1 MSTVKTGGRSAGR
14 NAGKAGGKTRVKPVS
29 RVPGKPAPRTAV
41 KTAAPSAATTAGV
54 SVGAVVKAAAST
66 GAKTAGKVVGV
77 AGKSGGARDMRVKVK
92 KAGKLKHS
100 SQLWLERQLNDPYV
114 KRAREMGYRSRA
126 AFKIEEMDDRFKFLK
141 SGQKLIDLGCAPGGW
156 CQIAAM
162 RVGLEK
168 GKGRIVGIDLLPVDP
183 IPGVDLIE
191 MDFMA
196 DEAPALLTRR
206 LGGRADGVMSD
217 MAANTTGHKKTD
229 HLKIIALAE
238 AALEFTHTILAPGG
252 FFLAKLFQGGESAE
266 LLAQLKRDFTTVRN
280 LKPGASRSDS
290 SELYVLATGF
300 RRKAE
305 EASEAGVSADD
316 DGS

>member
-1 MSTVKTGGRSAGR
+1 MSTGKSGGRTAGKT
-14 NAGKAGGKTRVKPVS
+14 AGKARSKTSGKPVA
-29 RVPGKPAPRTAV
+29 RIPGKPAARVAL
-41 KTAAPSAATTAGV
+41 KTAAKAAGTTESASLGTA
-54 SVGAVVKAAAST
+54 AKAAAGTAGKT
-66 GAKTAGKVVGV
+66 GGKVVGV

-196 DEAPALLTRR
+196 DEAPALLTQR

-305 EASEAGVSADD
+305 TAQGDEAAAPSEG
-316 DGS
+316 

>member
-1 MSTVKTGGRSAGR
+1 MSTGKSGGKTGG
-14 NAGKAGGKTRVKPVS
+14 
-29 RVPGKPAPRTAV
+29 KPA
-41 KTAAPSAATTAGV
+41 
-54 SVGAVVKAAAST
+54 
-66 GAKTAGKVVGV
+66 
-77 AGKSGGARDMRVKVK
+77 GARDMRVKVK

-126 AFKIEEMDDRFKFLK
+126 AFKLEEMDDRFKFLK
-141 SGQKLIDLGCAPGGW
+141 SGHKLIDLGCAPGGW
-156 CQIAAM
+156 CQIAAA

-196 DEAPALLTRR
+196 DEAPALLTER

-229 HLKIIALAE
+229 HLRSSGLAE
-238 AALEFTHTILAPGG
+238 AAIEFAREVLAPGG
-252 FFLAKLFQGGESAE
+252 SFLAKVLQGGTEGE
-266 LLAQLKRDFTTVRN
+266 LLALLKRDFKAVKHI
-280 LKPGASRSDS
+280 KPPASRKDS
-290 SELYVLATGF
+290 AELYVLATGF
-300 RRKAE
+300 RGE
-305 EASEAGVSADD
+305 N
-316 DGS
+316 

>member
-1 MSTVKTGGRSAGR
+1 MSAR
-14 NAGKAGGKTRVKPVS
+14 KAGGK
-29 RVPGKPAPRTAV
+29 
-41 KTAAPSAATTAGV
+41 
-54 SVGAVVKAAAST
+54 ST
-66 GAKTAGKVVGV
+66 GTG
-77 AGKSGGARDMRVKVK
+77 GKSGGARDMRVKVK

-126 AFKIEEMDDRFKFLK
+126 AFKLEEMDDRYKFLK
-141 SGQKLIDLGCAPGGW
+141 SGQRLIDLGCAPGGW
-156 CQIAAM
+156 CQIAAA
-162 RVGLEK
+162 RIGLEK
-168 GKGRIVGIDLLPVDP
+168 GKGHIVGIDLLPVDP

-196 DEAPALLTRR
+196 DEAPALLTER

-238 AALEFTHTILAPGG
+238 AALDFAHSILAPGG
-252 FFLAKLFQGGESAE
+252 FFLAKLFQGGESAQ
-266 LLAQLKRDFTTVRN
+266 LLAELKRDFTAVRN
-280 LKPGASRSDS
+280 VKPAASRSDS
-290 SELYVLATGF
+290 SELYVLATGY

-305 EASEAGVSADD
+305 DAVTTASASG
-316 DGS
+316 DG